1 MRNNKTSY
9 LLHLADN
16 ALILSQRLGEWCG
29 HAPILEQDIAITNI
43 TLDILGQAR
52 YFYQLASRVDKKD
65 KEEDFYAY
73 YRNER
78 EFKNLLLLEQP
89 NGDWSQT
96 LLRQFF
102 YDSYCI
108 LLYSELEKSKDKN
121 IAAIASKAIKEV
133 KYHYK
138 YSSEWVIRLGDGTKE
153 SNQKLKNSLNYLWD
167 FTGELFEVAEY
178 EKEMIEKGIAPDVS
192 KFKTTW
198 FNNVTEIFNK
208 ANIEVPQTTWFQSGG
223 KSGLHTENLGK
234 LLTDL
239 QYMQRTYP
247 NCTW

>member
-1 MRNNKTSY
+1 MRNNKISY

-52 YFYQLASRVDKKD
+52 YFYQLVSRVDKND

-73 YRNER
+73 FRNER
-78 EFKNLLLLEQP
+78 DFKNLLLLEQP

-96 LLRQFF
+96 MLRQFF

-108 LLYSELEKSKDKN
+108 LLYCELEKSKDKN

-167 FTGELFEVAEY
+167 FAGELFEVAEY

-198 FNNVTEIFNK
+198 INNVTEIFNK